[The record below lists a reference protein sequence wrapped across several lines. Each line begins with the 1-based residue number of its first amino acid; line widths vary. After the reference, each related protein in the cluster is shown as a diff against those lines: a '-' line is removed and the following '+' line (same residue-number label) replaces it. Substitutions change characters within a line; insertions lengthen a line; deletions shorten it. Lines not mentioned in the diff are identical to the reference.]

1 MISVLGVT
9 LGAAAPW
16 FLVGIPLAA
25 SLLIYIFRARGTAHD
40 LVIST
45 LFLIRNLPQRLSA
58 RKTFVP
64 PLQFWLELAAL
75 SLLSLAAAGLLA
87 TDSRQR
93 IAVVIDTSL
102 SMGAINEAGQTRLET
117 AQRIASADVS
127 QFLVQGRFS
136 VYGAASELLP
146 ASAPLVSAPVAV
158 WAINSLKPTYLE
170 DNLNAQIRSLL
181 SQGSFDK
188 IWLYSDRTLKDQ
200 SVPAGLRVTTI
211 PTNPLTERN
220 IWIRSL
226 SANTDQTITI
236 ELSSLA
242 PAEISIQVAASC
254 FSADGAEL
262 SAPTPISI
270 KLSPVTTNSSQIGPI
285 DPTWAFC
292 RITSYGDDTKREAL
306 QIDNEGWI
314 ARADTAPAIQIV
326 SPLSLQE
333 LGLTGLKGFQFQRI
347 ESAQSTN
354 FNKTVPT
361 IFHRTTAS
369 SEMQAPSLVISPP
382 AGALPWGGAVAPQ
395 ILTAPPITRWIQ
407 SHPLLR
413 YVNPTLLSIERAAAL
428 RCPESSLS
436 IILSSSGV
444 LACAGESG
452 GFRYLVTGFE
462 IFPFEGL
469 STPTIT
475 VLTLNA
481 FKWLFNSATPLGAIN
496 LGRSIFPSG
505 AKELRSVMPLSAAP
519 LLTDSNVVM
528 INTPGVVSYR
538 SEKDS
543 TPKFLAFNLFSDQ
556 ESDLAREQT
565 ISIEATTQGAS
576 LKQRAPLALASWLAL
591 LALLVLLIDIAIRI
605 KRSSSWRAR

>member
-45 LFLIRNLPQRLSA
+45 LFLIRNLPQRLNA

-146 ASAPLVSAPVAV
+146 ASEPLISAPVAV

-347 ESAQSTN
+347 ESAQATN

-436 IILSSSGV
+436 IILSSSGA

-519 LLTDSNVVM
+519 LLTDSNVVT

>member
-1 MISVLGVT
+1 MISVFGMT

-16 FLVGIPLAA
+16 FLVGVPLAA
-25 SLLIYIFRARGTAHD
+25 SLLVYIYRARGNAHD

-58 RKTFVP
+58 RKTFAP

-136 VYGAASELLP
+136 VYEAASELLP
-146 ASAPLVSAPVAV
+146 ASEPLVSAPVATL
-158 WAINSLKPTYLE
+158 AINSLKPTYLE

-181 SQGSFDK
+181 LQGSFDK
-188 IWLYSDRTLKDQ
+188 IWLYTDRTLKDQ
-200 SVPAGLRVTTI
+200 SVPFGLRVTTI
-211 PTNPLTERN
+211 PTTPLTERN

-236 ELSSLA
+236 EISSLA
-242 PAEISIQVAASC
+242 PSEISIQVAASC

-314 ARADTAPAIQIV
+314 ARADNAPAIQIV

-347 ESAQSTN
+347 ESPQATN

-361 IFHRTTAS
+361 IFHRTTTS

-444 LACAGESG
+444 LACAGESE

-481 FKWLFNSATPLGAIN
+481 FKWLFSSATPLGAIN

-556 ESDLAREQT
+556 ESDLARAQT

>member
-1 MISVLGVT
+1 MISVFGMT

-25 SLLIYIFRARGTAHD
+25 SLLVYIFRARGNAHD

-45 LFLIRNLPQRLSA
+45 LFLIRNLPQRLTA
-58 RKTFVP
+58 RKTFAP

-146 ASAPLVSAPVAV
+146 ASEPLISAPVAAL
-158 WAINSLKPTYLE
+158 AINSLKPTYLE

-181 SQGSFDK
+181 LQGSFDK
-188 IWLYSDRTLKDQ
+188 IWLYTDRTLKDQ
-200 SVPAGLRVTTI
+200 TVPFGLRVTTI

-236 ELSSLA
+236 EISSLA
-242 PAEISIQVAASC
+242 PSEISIQVAASC

-314 ARADTAPAIQIV
+314 ARADNAPAIQIV

-347 ESAQSTN
+347 ESPQATN

-361 IFHRTTAS
+361 IFHRTTTS

-444 LACAGESG
+444 LACAGESE

-481 FKWLFNSATPLGAIN
+481 FKWLFNSATSLGAIN

-505 AKELRSVMPLSAAP
+505 AKELRFVMPLSAAP

-543 TPKFLAFNLFSDQ
+543 TPRFLAFNLFSDQ
-556 ESDLAREQT
+556 ESDLARAQT

>member
-1 MISVLGVT
+1 MISVFGMT

-16 FLVGIPLAA
+16 FLVGVPLAA
-25 SLLIYIFRARGTAHD
+25 SLLVYIFRARGSAHD

-58 RKTFVP
+58 RKTFAP

-146 ASAPLVSAPVAV
+146 ASEPLISAPVAAL
-158 WAINSLKPTYLE
+158 AINSLKPTYLE

-181 SQGSFDK
+181 LQGSFDK
-188 IWLYSDRTLKDQ
+188 IWLYTDRTLKDQ
-200 SVPAGLRVTTI
+200 SVPFGLRVTTI
-211 PTNPLTERN
+211 PTTPLTERN

-226 SANTDQTITI
+226 SADTDQTITI
-236 ELSSLA
+236 EISSLA
-242 PAEISIQVAASC
+242 PSEISIQVAASC

-306 QIDNEGWI
+306 EIDNEGWI
-314 ARADTAPAIQIV
+314 ARADNAPAIQIV

-347 ESAQSTN
+347 ESPQATN

-361 IFHRTTAS
+361 IFHRTTTS

-382 AGALPWGGAVAPQ
+382 AGALPWGGAVVPQ

-444 LACAGESG
+444 LACAGESE

-469 STPTIT
+469 STPSIT

-556 ESDLAREQT
+556 ESDLARAQT

>member
-58 RKTFVP
+58 RETFVL

-146 ASAPLVSAPVAV
+146 ASAPLVSAPVATL
-158 WAINSLKPTYLE
+158 AINSLKPTYLE

-181 SQGSFDK
+181 SQGTFDK

-200 SVPAGLRVTTI
+200 SVPFGLRVSTI

-226 SANTDQTITI
+226 SASSAHIITAEI
-236 ELSSLA
+236 SSLA

-262 SAPTPISI
+262 SAPAPISI
-270 KLSPVTTNSSQIGPI
+270 KLSPVTANSSQIGPI

-306 QIDNEGWI
+306 QVDNEGWI
-314 ARADTAPAIQIV
+314 ARTDNAPAIQIV

-395 ILTAPPITRWIQ
+395 ILTAPQITRWIQ

-436 IILSSSGV
+436 IILSSSGA

-519 LLTDSNVVM
+519 LLTDSNVVT
-528 INTPGVVSYR
+528 INAPGVVSYL

-543 TPKFLAFNLFSDQ
+543 TRKFLAFNLFSEQ
-556 ESDLAREQT
+556 ESDLARAQT

-591 LALLVLLIDIAIRI
+591 LALIVLLIDIAIRI

>member
-1 MISVLGVT
+1 
-9 LGAAAPW
+9 
-16 FLVGIPLAA
+16 
-25 SLLIYIFRARGTAHD
+25 
-40 LVIST
+40 
-45 LFLIRNLPQRLSA
+45 
-58 RKTFVP
+58 
-64 PLQFWLELAAL
+64 
-75 SLLSLAAAGLLA
+75 
-87 TDSRQR
+87 
-93 IAVVIDTSL
+93 
-102 SMGAINEAGQTRLET
+102 MGAINEAGQTRLET

-146 ASAPLVSAPVAV
+146 ASAPLISAPEAV

-347 ESAQSTN
+347 ESAQATN

-436 IILSSSGV
+436 IILSSSGA

-519 LLTDSNVVM
+519 LLTDSNVVT

-543 TPKFLAFNLFSDQ
+543 TAKFLAFNLFSDQ
-556 ESDLAREQT
+556 ESDLARAQT

-591 LALLVLLIDIAIRI
+591 LALLILLIDIAIRI

>member
-1 MISVLGVT
+1 MISVFGIT

-16 FLVGIPLAA
+16 FLVGVPLAA
-25 SLLIYIFRARGTAHD
+25 SLLVYIYRARGNAHD

-58 RKTFVP
+58 RKTFAP

-146 ASAPLVSAPVAV
+146 ASEPLVSAPVAV

-211 PTNPLTERN
+211 PTNPLTEHN

-236 ELSSLA
+236 EISSLA
-242 PAEISIQVAASC
+242 PAETSIQVAASC
-254 FSADGAEL
+254 FSADGTQL
-262 SAPTPISI
+262 SAPAPISI
-270 KLSPVTTNSSQIGPI
+270 KLSPVNANSSKIGPI

-292 RITSYGDDTKREAL
+292 RITSHGDDTKREAL
-306 QIDNEGWI
+306 SIDNEGWI
-314 ARADTAPAIQIV
+314 ARADSAPAIQIV

-347 ESAQSTN
+347 ESAQATN

-528 INTPGVVSYR
+528 INAPGVVSYL

-543 TPKFLAFNLFSDQ
+543 TRKFLAFNLFSEQ
-556 ESDLAREQT
+556 ESDLARAQT

>member
-1 MISVLGVT
+1 MISVFGMT

-16 FLVGIPLAA
+16 FLVGVPLAA
-25 SLLIYIFRARGTAHD
+25 SLLVYIYRARGNAHD

-58 RKTFVP
+58 RKTFAP

-146 ASAPLVSAPVAV
+146 ASAPLISAPVAAL
-158 WAINSLKPTYLE
+158 AINSLKPTYLE

-181 SQGSFDK
+181 LQGSFDK
-188 IWLYSDRTLKDQ
+188 IWLYTDRTLKDQ
-200 SVPAGLRVTTI
+200 SVPFGLRVTTI
-211 PTNPLTERN
+211 PTTPLTERN

-226 SANTDQTITI
+226 SADTDQTITI
-236 ELSSLA
+236 EISSLA
-242 PAEISIQVAASC
+242 PSEISIQVAASC

-314 ARADTAPAIQIV
+314 ARADNAPAIQIV

-347 ESAQSTN
+347 ESPQATN
-354 FNKTVPT
+354 FNKMVPT
-361 IFHRTTAS
+361 IFHRTTTS

-444 LACAGESG
+444 LACAGESE

-481 FKWLFNSATPLGAIN
+481 FKWLFSSATPLGAIN

-556 ESDLAREQT
+556 ESDLARAQT